1 MARIT
6 FKIILREIIIIST
19 NNCTFNGIL
28 TAAFK
33 KNSIFNNV
41 KAKKLVKNGSI
52 FWNKCFKIIFINESV
67 LIHPKLHL
75 GYFDIRKF
83 IL

>member
-6 FKIILREIIIIST
+6 FKINLREIIIIGT
-19 NNCTFNGIL
+19 DYCTFNGIL

-52 FWNKCFKIIFINESV
+52 FWNK
-67 LIHPKLHL
+67 
-75 GYFDIRKF
+75 
-83 IL
+83 